1 MEIDLYDYIYPDG
14 VVDVRVGEYKAVIS
28 NDFANNSFIIIFTEP
43 IPNLVAEKFEIPR
56 VIDPSAVDIKGYKIV
71 NIYPRVGTFII
82 DWNRL
87 KKIK

>member
-28 NDFANNSFIIIFTEP
+28 NDFTNNSFIIIFTET
-43 IPNLVAEKFEIPR
+43 IPHLVARKFEIPR
-56 VIDPSAVDIKGYKIV
+56 IIDPSAVDIKGYKIASV
-71 NIYPRVGTFII
+71 YPRVGTFII
-82 DWNRL
+82 NWNKL

>member
-28 NDFANNSFIIIFTEP
+28 NDFANNSFIIIFTERFP
-43 IPNLVAEKFEIPR
+43 LLVGRKFEIPG
-56 VIDPSAVDIKGYKIV
+56 VIDPSAVDIKGYKIASV
-71 NIYPRVGTFII
+71 YPRVGTFII
-82 DWNRL
+82 NWNKL